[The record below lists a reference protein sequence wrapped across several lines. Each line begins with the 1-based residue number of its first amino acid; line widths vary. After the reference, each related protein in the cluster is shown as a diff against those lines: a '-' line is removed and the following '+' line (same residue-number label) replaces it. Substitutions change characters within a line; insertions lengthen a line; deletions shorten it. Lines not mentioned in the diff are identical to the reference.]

1 MLRILPTPSEI
12 TEKTPSGVQNLAEL
26 ENVNNHSEN
35 SHFHSVPDSLN
46 RSPDKY
52 NSNSFQKS
60 IEFKDLVYAIFQ
72 GRGLQPKFLLKSVS
86 GNFKSGELVA
96 IMGPSGAGKSTL
108 MNVLAGFKTRN
119 VSGQIL
125 VNGKP
130 RHLASFRRSSCFI
143 MQDAPLLSQLTVEEA
158 MTCSSQLNLPQNCPN
173 DQRKLII
180 DEILQTLGLSETRNI
195 ITSDLSGG
203 QRKRLSIAQ
212 EMINNPPIMFFDEP
226 TSGLDS
232 NASLQCIVALQT
244 IAKQGRTVVC
254 TIHQPSATI
263 FDIFDQLYFLRAGQC
278 LYRGPV
284 KFLVPYL
291 ASLGLQCPR
300 YHNPSDFLMDL
311 AFTEEDQA
319 TASSI
324 LLSAVNNGRLEKEI
338 VRLQALGASSFLES
352 LSATV
357 KVSVEGAN
365 VYGIANGDE
374 TGMEIPSTSVEQKDQ
389 SIFRKTIR
397 ILTKR
402 TLICIWRDKTLTRLR
417 LLAHVVVG
425 ILIGLLYFNVGN
437 NGSQVGNNAAF
448 IFFSTLFIMFS
459 SLMPT
464 VMTFPLEMR
473 VFLTEH
479 LNYWYS
485 VRAYYFAKTL
495 ADLPFQA
502 IIYGM
507 IGYFM
512 TDQPLEFNRFMIFL
526 TMLVLTAFVAQAQG
540 LLIGAS
546 TDLEVS
552 VFLGPATGIPIIL
565 FSGFF
570 ITLDTIPKYLQWLS
584 YSSFTRYAFEGS
596 MKGIYGNNR
605 SELNCSK
612 KPTSILVFPCMADPQ
627 SVLTLLSV
635 SHYHY
640 GIDITVL
647 IVFFF
652 ALRVLG
658 FFVLKWRARN
668 STRVSALSSS
678 SSHSLIPPF
687 PTISIR
693 YLQKLFSL
701 LLFVLTIQSLLLH
714 LFLTLPYI
722 GIHSFTNN

>member
-1 MLRILPTPSEI
+1 MLRILSPSPGAAG
-12 TEKTPSGVQNLAEL
+12 KTSGSAKIPFEP
-26 ENVNNHSEN
+26 ENVNNRSEN
-35 SHFHSVPDSLN
+35 SYFHSVVGSRN
-46 RSPDKY
+46 CSPKKC
-52 NSNSFQKS
+52 SSGGFQKS
-60 IEFKDLVYAIFQ
+60 IEFKDLVYAVFQ
-72 GRGLQPKFLLKSVS
+72 GRGLRPKFLLKSVS
-86 GNFKSGELVA
+86 GSFKSGELVA
-96 IMGPSGAGKSTL
+96 LMGPSGAGKSTL
-108 MNVLAGFKTRN
+108 MNILAGFKTRN

-158 MTCSSQLNLPQNCPN
+158 MTCSSQLNLPRSCPRN
-173 DQRKLII
+173 ERKLII
-180 DEILQTLGLSETRNI
+180 DEILQTLGLSEARNT
-195 ITSDLSGG
+195 ITADLSGG

-232 NASLQCIVALQT
+232 AASLQCIVALQT

-254 TIHQPSATI
+254 TIHQPSATV

-284 KFLVPYL
+284 KLLVPYL

-300 YHNPSDFLMDL
+300 YHNPSDFCKSTSACNLSIFRLSKVYSLSTRKAIWPPPTHSPLFLQLYKPVRYNSYLSPQNGNIYDLMGVMDL
-311 AFTEEDQA
+311 ASTEENQA

-324 LLSAVNNGRLEKEI
+324 LLNAVNDGHLEKEI
-338 VRLQALGASSFLES
+338 TRLQASSSSSFLES
-352 LSATV
+352 INAAV
-357 KVSVEGAN
+357 KDSVDGVNVSEL
-365 VYGIANGDE
+365 ANGDE
-374 TGMEIPSTSVEQKDQ
+374 AGMGTSSTPVDRKDQ
-389 SIFRKTIR
+389 S
-397 ILTKR
+397 
-402 TLICIWRDKTLTRLR
+402 TLTRLR

-437 NGSQVGNNAAF
+437 NGFQVTNNAAF
-448 IFFSTLFIMFS
+448 IFFSVLFIMFS

-485 VRAYYFAKTL
+485 VRAYYFAKAF
-495 ADLPFQA
+495 ADLPFQANADILLFA

-526 TMLVLTAFVAQAQG
+526 TMLVLTAFVAQSQG
-540 LLIGAS
+540 LLIGAA

-596 MKGIYGNNR
+596 MKGIYGHNR
-605 SELNCSK
+605 SEMNCSK
-612 KPTSILVFPCMADPQ
+612 KPAASSVFPCMAEPQ

-652 ALRVLG
+652 ILRVLWS
-658 FFVLKWRARN
+658 VVYKDV
-668 STRVSALSSS
+668 STESAGGGGPVS
-678 SSHSLIPPF
+678 
-687 PTISIR
+687 
-693 YLQKLFSL
+693 
-701 LLFVLTIQSLLLH
+701 
-714 LFLTLPYI
+714 
-722 GIHSFTNN
+722 IH